1 MTVTVLRLHQLPA
14 RITPGHAWPPQIGIL
29 KDYFDKLNWTPSE
42 SSSNYRV
49 CRSPIMWNEGPLLFS
64 LLWVFIWIIRAVLV
78 RVYLFLL
85 STLAWDWLLLS
96 RLDFG
101 RYLFNESTGLDVY
114 LPSKYKSHGSPQW
127 PDIVMM
133 QSDSQVIFD
142 SGHATQG
149 KCPTLSQSVS
159 CKEMLSCF
167 PSSDPTLFFVVM
179 TFGTKTRK
187 KF

>member
-1 MTVTVLRLHQLPA
+1 
-14 RITPGHAWPPQIGIL
+14 
-29 KDYFDKLNWTPSE
+29 
-42 SSSNYRV
+42 
-49 CRSPIMWNEGPLLFS
+49 MWNEGPLLFS

-167 PSSDPTLFFVVM
+167 PSSDPTLLCGNDLWNKDKKEILVLNIFHYWQNFFYEQNIR
-179 TFGTKTRK
+179 TITKVSIFLIWEKIIGPCSGKIIFSTWVK
-187 KF
+187 VS